1 MLFRRVTTAVVA
13 AWFAVFT
20 VAASQAL
27 DQRFTDAD
35 LSFHLLVLDASGNL
49 MMRSIGALIGA
60 ALAAAFRLSA
70 PSDSLETLHR
80 SHRHHCAIT
89 DAIRARDPKA
99 AADAMTTVIEDG
111 WASLGET
118 SEPTIAMIRTH
129 LFP

>member
-1 MLFRRVTTAVVA
+1 
-13 AWFAVFT
+13 
-20 VAASQAL
+20 
-27 DQRFTDAD
+27 
-35 LSFHLLVLDASGNL
+35 VLDASGNL

-111 WASLGET
+111 WASLGER